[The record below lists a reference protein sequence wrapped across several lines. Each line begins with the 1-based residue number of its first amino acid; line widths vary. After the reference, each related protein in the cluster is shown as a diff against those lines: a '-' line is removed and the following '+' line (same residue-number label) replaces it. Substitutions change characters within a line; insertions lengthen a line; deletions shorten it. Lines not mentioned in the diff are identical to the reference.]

1 VSRDVS
7 RQVTGPWR
15 VLQVG
20 CGPSGVSLL
29 RQLLPRLAQAGAEVR
44 VEVCDPAEMG
54 PGLAFST
61 PYDLHLL
68 NVRTGLMSLSADDK
82 EEFARWRAAHPEP
95 TAGAAGRGW
104 GAGRADGADRLDW
117 ADEADGLDG
126 ADGADGYDY
135 PARRLFGSYAR
146 TVLAET
152 VRAARDAGQQ
162 VELSAERAVAL
173 WPAGAGRWHCRFSS
187 GRSAVYRTVI
197 LALGHLPSRRYS
209 AAEGGPSF
217 LPSPWGDLDLPAG
230 HTVGIIGTRLTAI
243 DAALALRERGHTGRI
258 VMASRSG
265 RLPSVKGR
273 VVLPELRLLPRFV
286 CGHRAGTA
294 TLRQVAEIIGREIE
308 AAEKRPIDW
317 TAALH
322 PPPTTPA
329 GLRRDLELADSPGQ
343 SVLAAIVSWVP
354 DLWRIL
360 DLPGRDLFMDS
371 YLSLWAGRIASFP
384 AITARRLLAMMDS
397 GRLTVRGGLAAI
409 EPAGARHRM
418 CFDDGPHLD
427 ADVIINATG
436 PGYGPDSMAQN
447 PLTAHLLRTGLAA
460 PHRHGGIAV
469 DLRTFEVTGA
479 RGRPGRGLHILG
491 DLTRGEFLATNAVV
505 NSVRQSVELAEVL
518 TRRLTPAPGQ

>member
-1 VSRDVS
+1 
-7 RQVTGPWR
+7 VTGPWR

-29 RQLLPRLAQAGAEVR
+29 RQLLPRLAGAGVEAR

-68 NVRTGLMSLSADDK
+68 NVRAGLMSLSPDDRG
-82 EEFARWRAAHPEP
+82 EFARWRAPRAGSADGA
-95 TAGAAGRGW
+95 TADGATAAGIAGIDGIDGAAT
-104 GAGRADGADRLDW
+104 ADGAD
-117 ADEADGLDG
+117 
-126 ADGADGYDY
+126 Y
-135 PARRLFGSYAR
+135 PPRRLFGDYTR

-152 VRAARDAGQQ
+152 VRTARDAGQR
-162 VELSAERAVAL
+162 VELSADRAVAL
-173 WPAGAGRWHCRFSS
+173 WPADAGRWRARFSS
-187 GRSAVYRTVI
+187 GRSAVYYTVV
-197 LALGHLPSRRYS
+197 LALGHLPSRRY
-209 AAEGGPSF
+209 APAEGGPSF
-217 LPSPWGDLDLPAG
+217 LPSPWGDLAPPAG
-230 HTVGIIGTRLTAI
+230 HTVGIIGTRLTGI
-243 DAALALRERGHTGRI
+243 DAALALRERGHAGRI

-273 VVLPELRLLPRFV
+273 VVLPDLCLLPRFV
-286 CGHRAGTA
+286 RGHRTGTA
-294 TLRQVAEIIGREIE
+294 TLREVAEIIGREIE
-308 AAEKRPIDW
+308 SAEERPIDW

-322 PPPTTPA
+322 PPPTTSA
-329 GLRRDLELADSPGQ
+329 ELRRDLESADSAWQ
-343 SVLAAIVSWVP
+343 SVLAAIVPWVP

-360 DLPGRDLFMDS
+360 DSPGRDLFMSS

-384 AITARRLLAMMDS
+384 AITARRLLEMMDS
-397 GRLTVRGGLAAI
+397 GQLTVRGALAAV

-418 CFDDGPHLD
+418 RFDDGPHMD

-436 PGYGPDSMAQN
+436 PGYGPDSLAAN

-469 DLRTFEVTGA
+469 DLRTLEVTGA
-479 RGRPGRGLHILG
+479 DGRPGKGLHVIG

-505 NSVRQSVELAEVL
+505 NSVRQSVELADVV
-518 TRRLTPAPGQ
+518 TGRLAGRSCR

>member
-1 VSRDVS
+1 M
-7 RQVTGPWR
+7 GPRR

-29 RQLLPRLAQAGAEVR
+29 RQLLPRLALAGAEVR

-68 NVRTGLMSLSADDK
+68 NVRAGLMSLSPDDK
-82 EEFARWRAAHPEP
+82 GEFARWRARRAGSVGGTP
-95 TAGAAGRGW
+95 TD
-104 GAGRADGADRLDW
+104 RANG
-117 ADEADGLDG
+117 ADEAD
-126 ADGADGYDY
+126 Y
-135 PARRLFGSYAR
+135 PPRRLFGDYAR
-146 TVLAET
+146 TMLAET
-152 VRAARDAGQQ
+152 VCTARNAGQG

-173 WPAGAGRWHCRFSS
+173 WPAGAGRWRARFSS
-187 GRSAVYRTVI
+187 GRSAVYCTVI
-197 LALGHLPSRRYS
+197 LALGHLPSPRYS
-209 AAEGGPSF
+209 GAEGGPSF
-217 LPSPWGDLDLPAG
+217 LPSPWGDLTLPAD
-230 HTVGIIGTRLTAI
+230 HTVGIIGTRLTGI
-243 DAALALRERGHTGRI
+243 DAALALRERGHAGRI

-265 RLPSVKGR
+265 RLPSVKGH

-286 CGHRAGTA
+286 RGHRPGTA
-294 TLRQVAEIIGREIE
+294 TLRQVAEVIGREIE
-308 AAEKRPIDW
+308 SAEERPIDW

-329 GLRRDLELADSPGQ
+329 ELRRDLEYADSAAQ
-343 SVLAAIVSWVP
+343 SVLAAIVPWVP

-360 DLPGRDLFMDS
+360 DPPGRDLFMSS

-384 AITARRLLAMMDS
+384 AITARRLLEMMDS
-397 GRLTVRGGLAAI
+397 GQLAVRGGLAAI
-409 EPAGARHRM
+409 EPAGARYRM
-418 CFDDGPHLD
+418 RFDHGPHLD

-436 PGYGPDSMAQN
+436 PGYGPDSLAAN

-469 DLRTFEVTGA
+469 DLRTLEVTGA
-479 RGRPGRGLHILG
+479 GGRPGKGLHVIG

-505 NSVRQSVELAEVL
+505 NSVRQSVELADVVS
-518 TRRLTPAPGQ
+518 RRLVP

>member
-1 VSRDVS
+1 M
-7 RQVTGPWR
+7 GPWR

-29 RQLLPRLAQAGAEVR
+29 RQLLPRLAQAGVEVR
-44 VEVCDPAEMG
+44 VDVCDPAEMG

-68 NVRTGLMSLSADDK
+68 NVRAGLMSLSADDK
-82 EEFARWRAAHPEP
+82 GEFARWRAGMES
-95 TAGAAGRGW
+95 TCG
-104 GAGRADGADRLDW
+104 
-117 ADEADGLDG
+117 
-126 ADGADGYDY
+126 DGYDY
-135 PARRLFGSYAR
+135 PPRRLFGDYAR

-152 VRAARDAGQQ
+152 VGTARDAGQC

-173 WPAGAGRWHCRFSS
+173 WPAGAGRWCCRFSS
-187 GRSAVYRTVI
+187 GRSAVYYTVI

-217 LPSPWGDLDLPAG
+217 LSSPWAELALPAG
-230 HTVGIIGTRLTAI
+230 HTVGIIGTRLTGI

-273 VVLPELRLLPRFV
+273 VVLPELRMLSRFV
-286 CGHRAGTA
+286 RGHRTGTA

-308 AAEKRPIDW
+308 AAEERPIDW
-317 TAALH
+317 AAALR
-322 PPPTTPA
+322 PPPTTSA
-329 GLRRDLELADSPGQ
+329 ELRRDLESADAPWR
-343 SVLAAIVSWVP
+343 SVLAAIVPWVP

-360 DLPGRDLFMDS
+360 DPPGRDLFMSS

-384 AITARRLLAMMDS
+384 AITAGRLLEMMDS
-397 GRLTVRGGLAAI
+397 GQLSVRGALTAV

-418 CFDDGPHLD
+418 RFDDGPHVD

-436 PGYGPDSMAQN
+436 PGYGPDSLAAN
-447 PLTAHLLRTGLAA
+447 PLTAHLLRTGMAR
-460 PHRHGGIAV
+460 PHRHGGVAV
-469 DLRTFEVTGA
+469 DLRTLEVTDA
-479 RGRPGRGLHILG
+479 RGRPDKGLHVIG

-518 TRRLTPAPGQ
+518 TRRLAGGTQS